1 MYFAHVHPPLPTLP
15 RSIPFSIH
23 PILHLHLVCLDQI
36 FLDVWSSTRV
46 WLTSQGYTSRENR
59 LSLSQPLAV
68 ANSSMVRSGIG
79 CPTPSPCQDLVWA
92 HAVVTTVCSDVQ
104 LPAVS
109 GREFPCTHSLPPG
122 LIPSLPSL

>member
-15 RSIPFSIH
+15 RPIPFSIH
-23 PILHLHLVCLDQI
+23 AILNLHLVCLDQI
-36 FLDVWSSTRV
+36 FLDVWSSTRM

-59 LSLSQPLAV
+59 LSLSAI

-92 HAVVTTVCSDVQ
+92 HAVVTTASSDVQ

-109 GREFPCTHSLPPG
+109 GREFPCAHSLSPA